1 MRATGITQVFS
12 ECGHGAFVG
21 HDAVLTMPASLSAT
35 NASVVHGLR
44 VCRFEMPAAA
54 ARAFEAA
61 ITVSHQRLPRCRFA
75 KLTRSRREAV

>member
-12 ECGHGAFVG
+12 ESGHGAFIG
-21 HDAVLTMPASLSAT
+21 HDAVLTMSAALSAT
-35 NASVVHGLR
+35 DASVVHGLS

-61 ITVSHQRLPRCRFA
+61 ITVRHQRLPRCRFA